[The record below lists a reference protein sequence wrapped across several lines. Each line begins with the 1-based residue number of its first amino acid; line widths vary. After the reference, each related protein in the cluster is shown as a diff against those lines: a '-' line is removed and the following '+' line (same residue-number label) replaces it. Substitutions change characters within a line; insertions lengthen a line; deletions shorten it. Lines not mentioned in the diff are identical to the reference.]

1 MGSYFTTPETEL
13 NENEKSME
21 DCQTPEEYAQYFK
34 RYNDENPNTY
44 CELALRKLPNLAESQ
59 RTQLNDI
66 INSNDLNDIKWDSYC
81 TTLTMEQ
88 INYVGW

>member
-13 NENEKSME
+13 NEKSME

-34 RYNDENPNTY
+34 RYNDENPNVY
-44 CELALRKLPNLAESQ
+44 CKLAIKKLPSLTESQ
-59 RTQLNDI
+59 KIQLNNI
-66 INSNDLNDIKWDSYC
+66 VNSSDLNDIKWDSYC

>member
-1 MGSYFTTPETEL
+1 MGSYFATPETEL
-13 NENEKSME
+13 NEKSME

-34 RYNDENPNTY
+34 TYNDENPNTY
-44 CELALRKLPNLAESQ
+44 CELALKKLPSLTESQ

-66 INSNDLNDIKWDSYC
+66 IHSNDSNDLKWDSYC

>member
-13 NENEKSME
+13 DEKSME
-21 DCQTPEEYAQYFK
+21 DCQTPEEYADYFK

-44 CELALRKLPNLAESQ
+44 CELALRKLPNLTESQ
-59 RTQLNDI
+59 QTQ
-66 INSNDLNDIKWDSYC
+66 INNIVNSSDSNDIKWDSYC